1 MVDHLIKQ
9 GLTSPDL
16 LRQCLT
22 DMSGYPGIAHARH
35 AVRLAA
41 GASESPRESEVLYWI
56 VESGLPLPRQQAIIV
71 DSRGVFVARVDM
83 LFEDVKLCV
92 EYDGRAK
99 LQGAYGIPPD
109 EAARREVDRSRGI
122 TNGGYRI
129 IHITAENFRDG
140 SGIRLVA
147 ETYRYLKK
155 IGYGRR

>member
-1 MVDHLIKQ
+1 
-9 GLTSPDL
+9 
-16 LRQCLT
+16 
-22 DMSGYPGIAHARH
+22 
-35 AVRLAA
+35 
-41 GASESPRESEVLYWI
+41 
-56 VESGLPLPRQQAIIV
+56 
-71 DSRGVFVARVDM
+71 M

-155 IGYGRR
+155 IGYGRG